1 MSKIENN
8 DTNNN
13 DEKKENIDKNIKK
26 LNSLLSNYESEKTR
40 EETIRDNK
48 NKKHVSFLKPV
59 YILIDVES
67 YKKYNEDISET
78 RFYYN
83 VAEKK
88 KTKEK
93 KEAHC
98 ECILF

>member
-8 DTNNN
+8 DNNN
-13 DEKKENIDKNIKK
+13 PPDEKKGNINKNIKK

-78 RFYYN
+78 RFYYI
-83 VAEKK
+83 KK
-88 KTKEK
+88 IT
-93 KEAHC
+93 
-98 ECILF
+98 F

>member
-48 NKKHVSFLKPV
+48 NKKHVTFTKPV
-59 YILIDVES
+59 YTLIDVES

-83 VAEKK
+83 GPEMKRAKD
-88 KTKEK
+88 K
-93 KEAHC
+93 KEVFC
-98 ECILF
+98 DCLLF